1 MYAWPQY
8 GGACIVQR
16 AVGAECTD
24 IPCAGSALAVLA
36 CRISVIIPH
45 QSLLWATTE
54 DSCMMD
60 RQLYLFYHQLLTIRC
75 VLQEYLNRRQLYLIP
90 LCKAACIPGEAGV
103 SSRGKPLPH
112 PYRPEI
118 GSDFTYFTVK
128 KVRYL
133 STKNEFDTNRQS
145 ILKNI
150 EIKNTSD
157 VGGRVGLAISG
168 LHV

>member
-1 MYAWPQY
+1 M
-8 GGACIVQR
+8 IFR
-16 AVGAECTD
+16 
-24 IPCAGSALAVLA
+24 
-36 CRISVIIPH
+36 H

-60 RQLYLFYHQLLTIRC
+60 RQSYIFFHQLLTIRC

-90 LCKAACIPGEAGV
+90 LCKSACIPGEAGV

-112 PYRPEI
+112 PYYPEI
-118 GSDFTYFTVK
+118 GSDFSYFTIK

-133 STKNEFDTNRQS
+133 STKNEFVTNRQS

-150 EIKNTSD
+150 EIKNITHYVKNPETLTKEDQQKIQKFHSQYD
-157 VGGRVGLAISG
+157 SKVVSPTKFPLTCC
-168 LHV
+168 